1 MLLKSVICYLLYQEN
16 NYALAIAK
24 HGNQHITLSWGKV
37 FKYTN
42 VAYILTKLININ
54 LWKLHK
60 CAAFFWIQER
70 KQVCFPNH
78 SEFLSENICRVF
90 FFFSWNSE
98 YLYLLHNIFY
108 KEKTFIL
115 RRLEEGWA
123 IKPLRWE
130 RKKRSRQV
138 NWFLSVR
145 KEKWQKKNP
154 LVIVRIIQLYDLC
167 GFHIHVCYF

>member
-78 SEFLSENICRVF
+78 PEFLSENICRVLF
-90 FFFSWNSE
+90 FFFHEIQSICICYITSSIKKRH
-98 YLYLLHNIFY
+98 LFL
-108 KEKTFIL
+108 
-115 RRLEEGWA
+115 EGWR
-123 IKPLRWE
+123 KGEQSSHWDE
-130 RKKRSRQV
+130 REKKGV
-138 NWFLSVR
+138 D
-145 KEKWQKKNP
+145 KWT
-154 LVIVRIIQLYDLC
+154 
-167 GFHIHVCYF
+167 GF